1 MLQWHSREQ
10 FTNNIKLWLRGGKYM
25 MNFGSGLGYGVFGLF
40 FILIYLGFFALSVYL
55 MISAI
60 IFFKQKTENDS
71 ILLRKLDELIRIQS
85 QAKDNNVE

>member
-1 MLQWHSREQ
+1 
-10 FTNNIKLWLRGGKYM
+10 M
-25 MNFGSGLGYGVFGLF
+25 MNFGSGLGYDVFGLF

>member
-1 MLQWHSREQ
+1 
-10 FTNNIKLWLRGGKYM
+10 M